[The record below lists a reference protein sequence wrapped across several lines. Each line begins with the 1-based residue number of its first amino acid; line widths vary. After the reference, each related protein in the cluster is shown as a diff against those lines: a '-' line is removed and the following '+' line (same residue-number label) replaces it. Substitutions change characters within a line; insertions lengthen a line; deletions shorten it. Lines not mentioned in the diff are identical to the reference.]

1 MFKKKYNFYIPHV
14 FVFSDGT
21 TTKDP
26 VIGFHKLS
34 ECRNKLYKEQ
44 KTICDKL
51 EFQKSF
57 LEKELSR
64 LKDIEA
70 QSKKANAELERF
82 FLREIGNCKTV
93 KQVKK
98 VEAEYCES
106 ELGKNDPYI
115 TVSGIPQK
123 KFFMPMSS
131 HSKVL
136 TAIRTKIKRL
146 NEKNVMNVCKNLDN
160 VDGEAVYARIMMNEL
175 KETAGIEADG
185 KKIIDAWK
193 SGMDAWGVFLSML
206 AEYKVRRDSIF

>member
-1 MFKKKYNFYIPHV
+1 MFKKKKNEPFETFRFGNSPIFTTNNPSV
-14 FVFSDGT
+14 KAVAKSAEEETRAKSEKICTLCGQIDSLKEENAKLKGT
-21 TTKDP
+21 ESQ
-26 VIGFHKLS
+26 L
-34 ECRNKLYKEQ
+34 
-44 KTICDKL
+44 
-51 EFQKSF
+51 
-57 LEKELSR
+57 
-64 LKDIEA
+64 
-70 QSKKANAELERF
+70 KKANAELERL

-123 KFFMPMSS
+123 TFFIPMFSP
-131 HSKVL
+131 SKVL

-146 NEKNVMNVCKNLDN
+146 NEKNVKRTCTLLD
-160 VDGEAVYARIMMNEL
+160 DADDEAVYARIMMSEL

-185 KKIIDAWK
+185 KKIIDAWR

-206 AEYKVRRDSIF
+206 AEYKVRRDSVF

>member
-1 MFKKKYNFYIPHV
+1 MFKKKYNFHIPDE
-14 FVFSDGT
+14 FTLADGT

-26 VIGFHKLS
+26 VIGFYEFYRK
-34 ECRNKLYKEQ
+34 Q
-44 KTICDKL
+44 KAICSKL

-70 QSKKANAELERF
+70 QSKKANAELERL

-123 KFFMPMSS
+123 TFFIPMFSP
-131 HSKVL
+131 SKVL

-146 NEKNVMNVCKNLDN
+146 NEKNVKRTCTLLD
-160 VDGEAVYARIMMNEL
+160 DEDDEAVYARIMMSEL

-193 SGMDAWGVFLSML
+193 SGMDAWSVFLSML